1 MNRISFMLLLSMA
14 CFAIS
19 AQESQ
24 NQLIGGVQA
33 PEVLGGG
40 ACVVQNEQGAIASGF
55 LGWVEGGVHAILIDP
70 TGTGGAGDPGCAG
83 SFAGQNFELFDATF
97 TLADGTAF
105 GSPNGETGIG
115 STTYT
120 VSVHPLLVDGDP
132 TMGPGPAIDSV
143 TQTLTLDASGIYT
156 VTANFGAT
164 IVTGPFFIAITFDDF
179 NPDLE
184 VTSTL
189 WDGVA
194 RPLGRQFVN
203 NGAGFVDQTDFFTGG
218 ENGWVVVTVDGDFI
232 PAGGPVLPPPPAVP
246 TMNSFG
252 LLGMA
257 LALMLGAGLFL
268 RRRA

>member
-1 MNRISFMLLLSMA
+1 MNRISFSILLVIASFSA
-14 CFAIS
+14 S
-19 AQESQ
+19 AQVSQ
-24 NQLIGGVQA
+24 NQLTGAVQA
-33 PEVLGGG
+33 PEVPAGSGG
-40 ACVVQNEQGAIASGF
+40 CVVQNDQDAAASGF

-70 TGTGGAGDPGCAG
+70 TGTGDPGDPGCAG
-83 SFAGQNFELFDATF
+83 SFDGQNFELFSATF

-115 STTYT
+115 TTTYT
-120 VSVHPLLVDGDP
+120 VSVHPLAVAGDP

-143 TQTLTLDASGIYT
+143 TQTLTMDASAVYT
-156 VTANFGAT
+156 ETANLGT
-164 IVTGPFFIAITFDDF
+164 TVDGPFFIAITFDDF
-179 NPDLE
+179 DPDLE

-194 RPLGRQFVN
+194 RPLGRQFVD
-203 NGAGFVDQTDFFTGG
+203 NGGGFVDHTDFFNGG
-218 ENGWVVVTVDGDFI
+218 ENGWVIVTVDGDFV
-232 PAGGPVLPPPPAVP
+232 PAGDEPPPASAVP

-257 LALMLGAGLFL
+257 LALMLAAGLFL